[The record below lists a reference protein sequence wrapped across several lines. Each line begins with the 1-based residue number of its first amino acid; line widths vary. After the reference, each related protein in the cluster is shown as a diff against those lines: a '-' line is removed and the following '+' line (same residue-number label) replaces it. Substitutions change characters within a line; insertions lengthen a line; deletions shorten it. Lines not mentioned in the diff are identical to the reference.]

1 MLSRAWYLLESSLPR
16 ESRRMDATVIR
27 VIYLIVAMIVL
38 LTVMQ
43 SPFVTKGT
51 PLLSGLTVI
60 HLAMAA
66 VLGVRLSGDVAGDRS
81 SGVVGLLAL
90 AGLKGQDVA
99 AARLITVAFS
109 FLSVW
114 SVRIPMLMLAFTLG
128 GIRLRQ
134 ILMLEI
140 LLLGI
145 FVLVVGVGLLIAHYA
160 SDRAAARG
168 VFVLPG
174 LLDLALYTPKIVVTI
189 LGNFQIWTVPNF
201 IYEPVEWLSWGSCLA
216 GLSGVLRFS
225 TPSWA
230 YLIPAVLHIVIGA
243 LSLYCWRR
251 VYFTCLDEA
260 GDAAAPTA
268 DAGSVTAVKKS
279 ESTNRPSRPC
289 WDDAFA
295 WQAYQ
300 IHSNGRTGM
309 ITRVSIGGFILV
321 GAGLM
326 ATLGP
331 PYPEMAMVI
340 VMVTSIVLMF
350 IGQGKVSDCLQRELR
365 EKTLGTLLMTPHT
378 PREIC
383 DGWGRGAWRMMLVD
397 LPVHLV
403 AVVGVVCW
411 SLFYSAPGMFA
422 SVIVCGYMGLLSM
435 RSFLILSPLVPFS
448 FRGIATGV
456 GLIFL
461 ALVLF
466 VIAVRL
472 SLVIHSALG
481 PLVLAPMAYGW
492 NRVCRWMIPSWFQ
505 KKQEALE

>member
-1 MLSRAWYLLESSLPR
+1 MPSRAWYLLESSLPR
-16 ESRRMDATVIR
+16 ESRRIDATVIR

-43 SPFVTKGT
+43 SPFITKGT
-51 PLLSGLTVI
+51 PLLSGLTVV

-66 VLGVRLSGDVAGDRS
+66 VLGVRLSGDIAGDRS

-90 AGLKGQDVA
+90 AGLKGQDILTT
-99 AARLITVAFS
+99 RLITVAFS

-114 SVRIPMLMLAFTLG
+114 AVRLPLLILAFTLG

-134 ILMLEI
+134 ILILEI

-174 LLDLALYTPKIVVTI
+174 LLDLALYSPKIVVTI
-189 LGNFQIWTVPNF
+189 LRKLQIWSAPNF
-201 IYEPVEWLSWGSCLA
+201 IDEPVEWLSWGCCLA
-216 GLSGVLRFS
+216 GLSGALRFS

-230 YLIPAVLHIVIGA
+230 YLTPAVLHIVIGA

-260 GDAAAPTA
+260 GDAAAPSANT
-268 DAGSVTAVKKS
+268 GSATVAKMS
-279 ESTNRPSRPC
+279 ESTTRPSRPC

-309 ITRVSIGGFILV
+309 ITRASIGGIIIV
-321 GAGLM
+321 GAALM
-326 ATLGP
+326 ATLGS
-331 PYPEMAMVI
+331 PYPEMAMI
-340 VMVTSIVLMF
+340 VVVVTSIVLMF

-378 PREIC
+378 PQEIC
-383 DGWGRGAWRMMLVD
+383 DGWGRGAWRMMLAD

-403 AVVGVVCW
+403 AVGGVICW

-422 SVIVCGYMGLLSM
+422 SVIVCGYLGLLSM
-435 RSFLILSPLVPFS
+435 RSFLVLSPLVPFS
-448 FRGIATGV
+448 FRGIVSGV

-461 ALVLF
+461 AIVLF
-466 VIAVRL
+466 VIAVQL
-472 SLVIHSALG
+472 SILVHPGLG
-481 PLVLAPMAYGW
+481 PIILAPLAYGW
-492 NRVCRWMIPSWFQ
+492 HRLCRWMIPAWFL

>member
-1 MLSRAWYLLESSLPR
+1 
-16 ESRRMDATVIR
+16 

-38 LTVMQ
+38 LSIVQ
-43 SPFVTKGT
+43 SPFIAKGP
-51 PLLSGLTVI
+51 PLLNGLTVI
-60 HLAMAA
+60 HLAVAA

-90 AGLKGQDVA
+90 AGLMGRVVVT
-99 AARLITVAFS
+99 ARLITVVFS

-114 SVRIPMLMLAFTLG
+114 CVRIPMLMLAFTLG

-134 ILMLEI
+134 ILMLET

-174 LLDLALYTPKIVVTI
+174 LLDLALYSPKIVVTI
-189 LGNFQIWTVPNF
+189 LRNFQIWTVPNF

-216 GLSGVLRFS
+216 GLSGVLRLT

-260 GDAAAPTA
+260 GDAAPPSATT
-268 DAGSVTAVKKS
+268 GSVETPVTVAKKS
-279 ESTNRPSRPC
+279 ESTSRPSRPC

-300 IHSNGRTGM
+300 IYSNGRTGM
-309 ITRVSIGGFILV
+309 ITRASIGGVILI

-326 ATLGP
+326 TTLGP
-331 PYPEMAMVI
+331 PYPEMAMAI

-403 AVVGVVCW
+403 AVGGIVCW

-448 FRGIATGV
+448 FRGIVSGV
-456 GLIFL
+456 GLIFAAGLLL
-461 ALVLF
+461 AVAIS
-466 VIAVRL
+466 V
-472 SLVIHSALG
+472 SAHFHPTLG
-481 PLVLAPMAYGW
+481 PLVLAPLAYGW
-492 NRVCRWMIPSWFQ
+492 HWVCRWMIPSWFQ